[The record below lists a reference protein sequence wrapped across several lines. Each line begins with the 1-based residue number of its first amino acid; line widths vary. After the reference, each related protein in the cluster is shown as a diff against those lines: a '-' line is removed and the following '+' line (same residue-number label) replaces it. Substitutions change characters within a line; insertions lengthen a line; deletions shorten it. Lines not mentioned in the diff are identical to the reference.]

1 MLKERGNG
9 MTIKV
14 LTVKELKNILKDC
27 SDDTEI
33 AVYDTNS
40 GSRLYLRVK
49 DVDTGIRGVID
60 FNIY

>member
-1 MLKERGNG
+1 